1 MEKANIAKING
12 AIDFIKPLVV
22 NKKVSLSDAAK
33 RWEAQNLPQ
42 EKKVSDVIWDEVLI
56 AFEKTKEGLSS
67 KTGMEWTRRVD
78 RFREVMNKKPR
89 VLKKKSD
96 NLRLSGLEAFNL

>member
-1 MEKANIAKING
+1 MPAWAMPEYVLLTGSPYLTKFLIWSV

-56 AFEKTKEGLSS
+56 AFEKTKAG
-67 KTGMEWTRRVD
+67 RRYKNGKERSRRYARV
-78 RFREVMNKKPR
+78 RIVMK
-89 VLKKKSD
+89 
-96 NLRLSGLEAFNL
+96 